1 LTHIFAYAKKSG
13 KIFGGYGDRG
23 MVAVRASEIGQLPE
37 KDAWAFAALKELFV
51 REKGFDLEAYK
62 ERCILRRIYLKVRS
76 KGHSD
81 LGAYYRFLRR
91 HPEELEL
98 LFQYLTINVTEFFRN
113 PSAFQYLERTIFPR
127 VMAEN
132 AVNGTLE
139 VWSAGCSS
147 GEEPYSLAISLLRA
161 RRRHRMKARVH
172 VLATDIDG
180 AILDKARR
188 GIYSRESLKNLDKE
202 DIGEFFSEAEEGFSP
217 SSEVRE
223 CVTFCASDI
232 LRDRPD
238 SMHSVIVCR
247 NVLIYFSRENQEK
260 VITGFSS
267 NLLEGGFLMLGKA
280 ETLIGKNRLY
290 FESISP
296 TERIYRL
303 RETPLTDIL

>member
-1 LTHIFAYAKKSG
+1 
-13 KIFGGYGDRG
+13 
-23 MVAVRASEIGQLPE
+23 MVAVRASEIGHLPE

-81 LGAYYRFLRR
+81 LGAYYRFLSR
-91 HPEELEL
+91 HPEELEH

-127 VMAEN
+127 VMAEHRLH
-132 AVNGTLE
+132 GTFE

-147 GEEPYSLAISLLRA
+147 GEEPYSLAIALLRA
-161 RRRHRMKARVH
+161 RRRHRLSTPVH
-172 VLATDIDG
+172 VLATDIDT
-180 AILDKARR
+180 AILDRARR
-188 GIYSRESLKNLDKE
+188 GVYSRDSLKNLKEE
-202 DIGEFFSEAEEGFSP
+202 DIKEFFRQTEEGYSP

-223 CVTFCASDI
+223 CVTFSASDI
-232 LRDRPD
+232 LKNKPA
-238 SMHSVIVCR
+238 SMHSLIVCR
-247 NVLIYFSRENQEK
+247 NLLIYFSRENQER
-260 VITGFSS
+260 VITDFSR
-267 NLLEGGFLMLGKA
+267 NLFEGGYLMLGKA
-280 ETLIGKNRLY
+280 ETLIGRNRLY

-303 RETPLTDIL
+303 RETPLTDFL